1 MAEGISSGDRKA
13 LIALIQTAQLVD
25 AFGHL
30 PKKQFMERPG
40 DQARVA
46 GRVFEMRKQSGELS
60 TAFRKAHPDVPW
72 DDLEALGRTPDELW
86 RAAKKIAPAMLAELQ
101 PLVADDPEAAFSIT
115 EEPKRRARKK

>member
-1 MAEGISSGDRKA
+1 VVETPSPQDRKA
-13 LIALIQTAQLVD
+13 LIAFIQSAQLVD

-30 PKKQFMERPG
+30 PKNQFMERPG

-46 GRVFEMRKQSGELS
+46 ARVFEMRKQAGEIS
-60 TAFRKAHPDVPW
+60 TGFRKAHPDVPW
-72 DDLEALGRTPDELW
+72 DDLEALGRTPDDLW

-101 PLVADDPEAAFSIT
+101 PLVADEPESAFSIA